1 MKLKTLKA
9 QMDKEIAYPMG
20 KKVFGKVGSKEN
32 ADDKYADNT
41 SHTHA
46 KAKCMIESENG

>member
-1 MKLKTLKA
+1 MKLNTLKA

-20 KKVFGKVGSKEN
+20 TVGSQIL

-41 SHTHA
+41 PHTHA
-46 KAKCMIESENG
+46 NAKCMTESENG